1 METNDGERERGSDGY
16 SGEEEEPCRALFFGS
31 GAARRGFNE
40 EGEEEEG
47 LGHWLCAM
55 RVIT

>member
-1 METNDGERERGSDGY
+1 MNKGRERGSNGY
-16 SGEEEEPCRALFFGS
+16 GGEEEEPCRALFFGS

-40 EGEEEEG
+40 EGEEDEG
-47 LGHWLCAM
+47 VGDWSCAM

>member
-1 METNDGERERGSDGY
+1 METNDKEREGVTEYG
-16 SGEEEEPCRALFFGS
+16 GEEEEPCHALFFGS

-47 LGHWLCAM
+47 VGDWSWAM
-55 RVIT
+55 RVTT